1 MRPHPAAILL
11 RYNELSGEPRLFDG
25 DPSALGHTLR
35 LNDEL
40 VTIVGVMREEFSGVN
55 DTPPDVWVPLTMHAA
70 IVKQDLFGP
79 HQPPRSGAHRPSR
92 QKRYDRRIASLT
104 PVPVPPGAVLI
115 QPRVS

>member
-1 MRPHPAAILL
+1 MAIHP
-11 RYNELSGEPRLFDG
+11 RSGH
-25 DPSALGHTLR
+25 ALR

-79 HQPPRSGAHRPSR
+79 N
-92 QKRYDRRIASLT
+92 
-104 PVPVPPGAVLI
+104 
-115 QPRVS
+115 QPREVAIIARLQPGVSAAGLRPR